1 MRSNACGT
9 ALGAIV
15 AERSCARLRARG
27 RTEMKIATLVAAVL
41 VLAGACSSSSSE
53 RPTTQDERRAEI
65 EQEQEQIAAENR
77 ANATAEDDRPDTW
90 AEADAQRAAGDT
102 KPAGVIDDDDVAD
115 DPERA
120 EADNTGRNA
129 RDDEPGNLTA
139 LDQSNSASDVDI
151 TQAIRKKVVADDALS
166 FNAKNVKIITVSG
179 KVTLRGPVESDRESK
194 TIEQSARAV
203 PGVVAVDNQIE
214 VKR

>member
-1 MRSNACGT
+1 
-9 ALGAIV
+9 
-15 AERSCARLRARG
+15 
-27 RTEMKIATLVAAVL
+27 MKTFTLLAAVL
-41 VLAGACSSSSSE
+41 ALAGACSSSTSD
-53 RPTTQDERRAEI
+53 RPTTQDERSAEI
-65 EQEQEQIAAENR
+65 EQDQERAAAEHREN
-77 ANATAEDDRPDTW
+77 TSEDEARDNDAPDDDKPDTW
-90 AEADAQRAAGDT
+90 AEADAKRAGGTAVD
-102 KPAGVIDDDDVAD
+102 VDDDVD
-115 DPERA
+115 DDSETGAARHEP
-120 EADNTGRNA
+120 DNTGRNK

-179 KVTLRGPVESDRESK
+179 KVTLRGPVESAQES
-194 TIEQSARAV
+194 TAIEKSARAV